1 MKKILARGG
10 IEFLAVLLG
19 ISLSLYIDNKIEES
33 SILKNERSLLSDLQV
48 SLNQDMNYAQ
58 LVLDD
63 INQSLDAQQYLINY
77 KCDDVNSMS
86 SKELAKL
93 FRSVFKG
100 STSLFPRYG
109 VYRSLVSNSEM
120 KYIENQDLKDRL
132 IDLYDFKFKRYENID
147 PIITNLYQ
155 YGFGEYLVENF
166 SFYRGRDLQI
176 VEKDL
181 FVNKEA
187 FCSNALQKEV
197 MKIISMTYVVKSM
210 LMQIVESMNEVDS
223 LIDRELD

>member
-1 MKKILARGG
+1 MQTQNISTDLKKILARGG

-93 FRSVFKG
+93 FKSVFKG
-100 STSLFPRYG
+100 IQVCFQG
-109 VYRSLVSNSEM
+109 MVS
-120 KYIENQDLKDRL
+120 
-132 IDLYDFKFKRYENID
+132 ID
-147 PIITNLYQ
+147 PW
-155 YGFGEYLVENF
+155 F
-166 SFYRGRDLQI
+166 QI
-176 VEKDL
+176 AK
-181 FVNKEA
+181 
-187 FCSNALQKEV
+187 
-197 MKIISMTYVVKSM
+197 
-210 LMQIVESMNEVDS
+210 
-223 LIDRELD
+223 

>member
-1 MKKILARGG
+1 
-10 IEFLAVLLG
+10 
-19 ISLSLYIDNKIEES
+19 
-33 SILKNERSLLSDLQV
+33 
-48 SLNQDMNYAQ
+48 
-58 LVLDD
+58 
-63 INQSLDAQQYLINY
+63 
-77 KCDDVNSMS
+77 
-86 SKELAKL
+86 
-93 FRSVFKG
+93 
-100 STSLFPRYG
+100 
-109 VYRSLVSNSEM
+109 M

-197 MKIISMTYVVKSM
+197 MKIISMTSVVKRM

>member
-48 SLNQDMNYAQ
+48 SLNQDINYAQ

-100 STSLFPRYG
+100 STSMFPRYG

-132 IDLYDFKFKRYENID
+132 IDLYDFKFKRYENIE

-166 SFYRGRDLQI
+166 SFYRARDLQI

-181 FVNKEA
+181 LVNK
-187 FCSNALQKEV
+187 
-197 MKIISMTYVVKSM
+197 KS
-210 LMQIVESMNEVDS
+210 L
-223 LIDRELD
+223 L

>member
-187 FCSNALQKEV
+187 FCKNALQKERHEFYKLLDSKNK
-197 MKIISMTYVVKSM
+197 KIGIKSFI
-210 LMQIVESMNEVDS
+210 LKKTPVWD
-223 LIDRELD
+223 

>member
-93 FRSVFKG
+93 FKSVFKG

-187 FCSNALQKEV
+187 FCSNALQIEV
-197 MKIISMTYVVKSM
+197 MKIISMTSVVKRM
-210 LMQIVESMNEVDS
+210 LMQIVESMNQVDS